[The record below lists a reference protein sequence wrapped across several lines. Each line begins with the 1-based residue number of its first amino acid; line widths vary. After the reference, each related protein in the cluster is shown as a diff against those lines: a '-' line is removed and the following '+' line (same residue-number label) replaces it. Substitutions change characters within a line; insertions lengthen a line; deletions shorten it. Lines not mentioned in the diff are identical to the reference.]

1 MAQRSKKNPQNN
13 AKPVQGPNKAA
24 KAFIIVTLVLLVLVI
39 LFCTALIIVNS
50 YLNKIDRVD
59 GNVDVISPDDVVLE
73 KDPVDSSG
81 VTTADPNVEVKQE
94 DEIEWWESENLDDDH
109 LINIM
114 LVGQDSRTGGRERSD
129 AMILCSINPDT
140 GEVALISFLR
150 DLYIQMPEGYSNNR
164 MNAAYYIGGFEFL
177 YDVMQTNFG
186 ITCDGGIEVNF
197 DGFKDVVDAVGGI
210 DIELTYDESCIVG
223 TYTEGWNHLNGE
235 EALAYSRIRNLDSD
249 FGRTDRQRAVMQA
262 ILDSVRNL
270 GVTDLLSLVD
280 TLIPMVTTDMTNS
293 QIIDL
298 AMVAIPMLKD
308 LEMQS
313 YRIPTDDAYY
323 LAMIDEM
330 SVLVP
335 DLELCQYYLKEEF
348 LPLS

>member
-1 MAQRSKKNPQNN
+1 MANCGKNNPQKK
-13 AKPVQGPNKAA
+13 AVPAHAPGKAA

-39 LFCTALIIVNS
+39 LFCTALIVVNS

-59 GNVDVISPDDVVLE
+59 ANVDVIAPDDVQFE
-73 KDPVDSSG
+73 KDPVDNNDE
-81 VTTADPNVEVKQE
+81 TAVDPNVEVKQE
-94 DEIEWWESENLDDDH
+94 DEIEWWESENINDDH

-140 GEVALISFLR
+140 GEVSLVSFLR

-177 YDVMQTNFG
+177 YEVMQTNFG

-197 DGFKDVVDAVGGI
+197 DGFKDVIDAVGGV

-223 TYTEGWNHLNGE
+223 TYTEGWNHLNGA
-235 EALAYSRIRNLDSD
+235 EALEYARIRKLDSD
-249 FGRTDRQRAVMQA
+249 FGRTDRQRTVMQA
-262 ILDSVRNL
+262 ILNNVRDL
-270 GVTDLLSLVD
+270 GVSELLGLVD

-293 QIIDL
+293 QIIEL

-313 YRIPTDDAYY
+313 YRIPTDDAFY
-323 LAMIDEM
+323 LAMIDDM

-348 LPLS
+348 LPFS